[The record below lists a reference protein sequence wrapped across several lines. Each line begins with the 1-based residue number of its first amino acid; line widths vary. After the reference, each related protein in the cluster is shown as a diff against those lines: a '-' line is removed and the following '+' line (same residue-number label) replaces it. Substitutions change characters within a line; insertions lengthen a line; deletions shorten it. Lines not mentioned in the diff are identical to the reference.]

1 MPVFSF
7 ASHRS
12 HHIYALLSV
21 LFVFLLKFPKNA
33 KKQLTGRNINAKMQ
47 SKLNRLIEARY
58 PSVPPARPGSR
69 GRERGHR
76 RSVRTMPVVR
86 MLGRQR
92 RSAGLSQE
100 FFVKR
105 YHWLFGDVLFSRD
118 RFSVYSM
125 NRLAKRFIFFIIP
138 RRRGR
143 KTPDKKETV

>member
-1 MPVFSF
+1 MKKPRYNAVKIESLDRGAVSISTLRK
-7 ASHRS
+7 AS
-12 HHIYALLSV
+12 AAV
-21 LFVFLLKFPKNA
+21 
-33 KKQLTGRNINAKMQ
+33 
-47 SKLNRLIEARY
+47 EW
-58 PSVPPARPGSR
+58 
-69 GRERGHR
+69 ERGHR

-125 NRLAKRFIFFIIP
+125 NRLAKRFIFLHFP
-138 RRRGR
+138 AGGEQKRRTRRRQL
-143 KTPDKKETV
+143 

>member
-1 MPVFSF
+1 MSTLHK
-7 ASHRS
+7 AS
-12 HHIYALLSV
+12 AAV
-21 LFVFLLKFPKNA
+21 
-33 KKQLTGRNINAKMQ
+33 
-47 SKLNRLIEARY
+47 EW
-58 PSVPPARPGSR
+58 
-69 GRERGHR
+69 ERGHR

-92 RSAGLSQE
+92 KSAGLSQE

-105 YHWLFGDVLFSRD
+105 YHWLFGGVLFSRD

-143 KTPDKKETV
+143 KMPDKKETV

>member
-1 MPVFSF
+1 MPQ
-7 ASHRS
+7 
-12 HHIYALLSV
+12 ALPANAV
-21 LFVFLLKFPKNA
+21 L
-33 KKQLTGRNINAKMQ
+33 
-47 SKLNRLIEARY
+47 AR
-58 PSVPPARPGSR
+58 
-69 GRERGHR
+69 
-76 RSVRTMPVVR
+76 
-86 MLGRQR
+86 QI

-105 YHWLFGDVLFSRD
+105 YHWLFGGVLFSRD

>member
-1 MPVFSF
+1 MVFS
-7 ASHRS
+7 
-12 HHIYALLSV
+12 IWG
-21 LFVFLLKFPKNA
+21 
-33 KKQLTGRNINAKMQ
+33 KQESYQMVPDWEVQ
-47 SKLNRLIEARY
+47 
-58 PSVPPARPGSR
+58 VPPARSAI
-69 GRERGHR
+69 EAALAYWL
-76 RSVRTMPVVR
+76 SLVVRTMPVVR

>member
-1 MPVFSF
+1 MSVFSF
-7 ASHRS
+7 SSHGS
-12 HHIYALLSV
+12 HHMCAVRHV
-21 LFVFLLKFPKNA
+21 LFVSLPKFPKNA

-76 RSVRTMPVVR
+76 RSVRTMPGIR

-118 RFSVYSM
+118 RFSAYSM